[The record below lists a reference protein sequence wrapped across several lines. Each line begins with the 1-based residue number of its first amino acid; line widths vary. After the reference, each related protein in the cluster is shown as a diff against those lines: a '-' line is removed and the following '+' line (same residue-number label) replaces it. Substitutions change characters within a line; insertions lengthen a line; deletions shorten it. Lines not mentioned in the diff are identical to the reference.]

1 MDSRLIVIIAMCAAF
16 YHISGLATT
25 NILRLTKGNT
35 LSILSPKCEC
45 DNCGSKI
52 NPFLQLPIISYII
65 CKGKCR
71 NCGVII
77 PKFALGLEII
87 VLFTMCAVSALFNFS
102 MLGVAVCFVAY
113 ELIRIIVI
121 ALKGK
126 RSENFA
132 KQYAVAVLMS
142 AVHFVLIEFIAFV
155 GVAVSY

>member
-1 MDSRLIVIIAMCAAF
+1 MDNRIIVIIAMCVAYF
-16 YHISGLATT
+16 HISGLATT

-35 LSILSPKCEC
+35 LAILSPKCAC
-45 DNCGSKI
+45 DNCGSNI

-71 NCGVII
+71 SCGVKI

-87 VLFTMCAVSALFNFS
+87 VLFTMCGISALFNFS
-102 MLGVAVCFVAY
+102 MLSVAVCFFAY

-121 ALKGK
+121 AIKGK
-126 RSENFA
+126 RKENFA
-132 KQYAVAVLMS
+132 KQYAIAVTMS
-142 AVHFVLIEFIAFV
+142 FIHFVLIEFIAFV